1 MNLKAKFT
9 REELAGL
16 IRNCKVEYPASE
28 EVRLWGLLKDNE
40 GVFDVW
46 VLKRILG
53 DRMFGLRLV
62 DLMMLYLNELLGFHG
77 VEYIPEIGG
86 GFRFMYLNAG
96 DTYNT
101 TFICDSARNT
111 LEISTYGDIVEK
123 YETMRARRRA

>member
-9 REELAGL
+9 REELAEL
-16 IRNCKVEYPASE
+16 IKTCKLAYPMSE
-28 EVRLWGLLKDNE
+28 EVRLWSLLKDNE
-40 GVFDVW
+40 GVFDIW
-46 VLKRILG
+46 VLTSVLK

-77 VEYIPEIGG
+77 VEFIPELGG

-101 TFICDSARNT
+101 TFICDSATNT
-111 LEISTYGDIVEK
+111 LTISTYGDIVEK
-123 YETMRARRRA
+123 YETRRARRRG